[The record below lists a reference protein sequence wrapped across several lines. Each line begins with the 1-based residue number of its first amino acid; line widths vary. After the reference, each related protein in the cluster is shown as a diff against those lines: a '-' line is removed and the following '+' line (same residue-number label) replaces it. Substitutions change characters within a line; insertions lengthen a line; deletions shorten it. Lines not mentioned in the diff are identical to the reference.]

1 MMDTVNRKKCSKTL
15 LEQSLTSGIT
25 QTVRKSRGQNP
36 KEKHIIGETNEDPRT
51 NCIRGNGKREW
62 KRKEIGQIDR
72 QIDTYIDRQIDRQI
86 DREIKKNT
94 RKKWM

>member
-15 LEQSLTSGIT
+15 LEQSLISGIT
-25 QTVRKSRGQNP
+25 QTVRKSRGKNP
-36 KEKHIIGETNEDPRT
+36 KEKHIIGETNEDPWT

-72 QIDTYIDRQIDRQI
+72 QIDTYIDRYID
-86 DREIKKNT
+86 T
-94 RKKWM
+94 YH